1 MAVSGWLPSLGRIL
15 AELRQ
20 TPLRFPLPL
29 ACALGFS
36 LVSVADHHYSAPW
49 QYLLLAI
56 FSSGLNDQEL
66 LIFFFLGFFATLA
79 ASLFAEGRMLSR
91 AWGIGLGLGALA
103 PLALRVT
110 TAPAGPDVW
119 IEGYVLFLGPALV
132 LLAMAA
138 PFIARRSS
146 LDAFWN
152 FNRGA
157 WLGAAFAFLVSL
169 VVAIGLS
176 LALEAIKTL
185 FGVRVPGR
193 YYEDIWVFSLALL
206 WPWQALAAMPQ
217 GHEVPAAPS
226 CPRLLAFLIG
236 NILVPLALVYL
247 VILYAYGAKILVD
260 WALPQGQVA
269 SLAAVY
275 ATFGVAVHLAAYPL
289 RKTGNLMVRQFYR
302 WFYPALALPVVLLG
316 LATWVR
322 VEAYGFT
329 EQRYLLAVFAVWLA
343 AMTLWYWR
351 TAGKGLVLIPL
362 SLALLLGL
370 GSFGPWG
377 AFSISTASQLAR
389 LEALLTK
396 HSILLDGRIM
406 RAAANIDWQEQR
418 TISSIVDYLSSSGK
432 GEALRPW
439 FEAGGLGF
447 ERAASGAALIE
458 RMGLTYVARWQTE
471 PVFTFQEGREMPHL
485 DVAGFDTLLDWSDW
499 HSGRRSDAGQTAGG
513 RFEVELDQEMS
524 SLTVTGPENQKLVFD
539 LAALVDRLRA
549 RDIDADLSA
558 LMTLEQAQAGFR
570 VRLHVLEIMGQ
581 TPADMAR
588 INSLRAFILVGR
600 EPS

>member
-49 QYLLLAI
+49 QFLLLAI
-56 FSSGLNDQEL
+56 FSWGLNDEEL

-79 ASLFAEGRMLSR
+79 ASLFAEGRKLSR
-91 AWGIGLGLGALA
+91 AWGIALGLAALA
-103 PLALRVT
+103 LVVLRVV
-110 TAPAGPDVW
+110 TAPASPDVW
-119 IEGYVLFLGPALV
+119 IEGYVLFLAPALV

-138 PFIARRSS
+138 PFLARQGS

-176 LALEAIKTL
+176 LALAAIKTL
-185 FGVRVPGR
+185 FGVRIPGR

-206 WPWQALAAMPQ
+206 WPWQALAATPQ
-217 GHEVPAAPS
+217 GDEEPAAPS

-247 VILYAYGAKILVD
+247 VILYAYGAKIMVD

-269 SLAAVY
+269 SLAAGY

-289 RKTGNLMVRQFYR
+289 RKTGNLLVRRFYR
-302 WFYPALALPVVLLG
+302 WFYPALALPVVLLA

-329 EQRYLLAVFAVWLA
+329 EQRYLLAIFAIWLA
-343 AMTLWYWR
+343 AMTLWNGLR
-351 TAGKGLVLIPL
+351 PGRGLVLIPL

-370 GSFGPWG
+370 GSVGPWG
-377 AFSISTASQLAR
+377 AVSISTASQLAR

-396 HSILLDGRIM
+396 HDILLDGRIV
-406 RAAANIDWQEQR
+406 RAAGDVAWEDQR
-418 TISSIVDYLSSSGK
+418 AISSIVDYLWSSGK
-432 GEALRPW
+432 EKSLRSW

-447 ERAASGAALIE
+447 EGSARGAEVVE
-458 RMGLTYVARWQTE
+458 RLGLTYVARWQTE
-471 PVFTFQEGREMPHL
+471 PTFDFQEGREMPNL

-499 HSGRRSDAGQTAGG
+499 HSGRRSDAGQTAAG
-513 RFEVELDQEMS
+513 RFEVELDPEMS
-524 SLTVTGPENQKLVFD
+524 SLTVTGPQDQRLVFD
-539 LAALVDRLRA
+539 LVALVDRLSA
-549 RDIDADLSA
+549 RDIDADVSP

-570 VRLHVLEIMGQ
+570 VRLHVLEIMGE
-581 TPADMAR
+581 TPADIAE
-588 INSLRAFILVGR
+588 INALRAFILVGQD
-600 EPS
+600 PG